1 MYPSL
6 FLVQNGKKKYRKNT
20 ENTGMNTGMN
30 LEIYP
35 KVGVDGRKVITV
47 IHTKIN

>member
-6 FLVQNGKKKYRKNT
+6 FLVQNGKKNT
-20 ENTGMNTGMN
+20 ENTGMN
-30 LEIYP
+30 LEIYA